1 MNQIKK
7 LQKINNKWWENEKE
21 KYESALIFDKKK
33 KNKGVRNREESREG
47 ERTRAKVKGKKNKN
61 NKSLKK
67 KAAKSERRWIDQ

>member
-1 MNQIKK
+1 MMRKWK
-7 LQKINNKWWENEKE
+7 GKIWKRINIWQE
-21 KYESALIFDKKK
+21 K